1 MDYNYL
7 LLTLSVTMFGV
18 QFYMN
23 DRYQRE
29 AGTGPSSV
37 FTFNLISASVGVIC
51 LCVIN
56 GVDFSVTLFSFFIA
70 MLAALNSVA
79 CNICTLKSLEKVNL
93 SLYSL
98 FSMLG
103 GMLLPFVAG
112 MIFYNEPMTV
122 AKGVCIVIICAA
134 LLMTVDFKK
143 KSTGGEVFYIGVFF
157 FNGMSGVFSKIHT
170 DAINKGEIATVSS
183 ATYSLWISIVSVA
196 VSLIALLCLGK
207 KVKKPSGRALLFGA
221 GGGALNRVAN
231 FILLI
236 ALSALPATVQYPF
249 VTGGVIIVSTAISAL
264 TKQKPSARELCAV
277 ALSFIGILL
286 LVIIPI

>member
-23 DRYQRE
+23 DRYRRE
-29 AGTGPSSV
+29 AGSGPSSV
-37 FTFNLISASVGVIC
+37 FTFNLISASVGVVC
-51 LCVIN
+51 LCIIN
-56 GVDFSVTLFSFFIA
+56 GFDFSVTLFSFFIA

-103 GMLLPFVAG
+103 GMLLPFVVG

-134 LLMTVDFKK
+134 LMMTVDFKK
-143 KSTGGEVFYIGVFF
+143 KATGGEIFYIGVFF

-170 DAINKGEIATVSS
+170 DAINKGAISTASS
-183 ATYSLWISIVSVA
+183 AGYSLWISVISVV

-207 KVKKPSGRALLFGA
+207 KVKKPSPRALLFGA

-236 ALSALPATVQYPF
+236 ALTALPATVQYPF

-277 ALSFIGILL
+277 ALSFIGIIL

>member
-23 DRYQRE
+23 SKYQRE
-29 AGTGPSSV
+29 AGTGAPSV
-37 FTFNLISASVGVIC
+37 FTFNLISSFVGVVC
-51 LCVIN
+51 LCIIN
-56 GVDFSVTLFSFFIA
+56 GFDFSITLFSFAIA
-70 MLAALNSVA
+70 MLAAFNSVA
-79 CNICTLKSLEKVNL
+79 CNICTLKSLQKVNL

-103 GMLLPFVAG
+103 GMLLPFIVG
-112 MIFYNEPMTV
+112 MIFYKEPLTL
-122 AKGVCIVIICAA
+122 AKGLCIAVIFAA
-134 LLMTVDFKK
+134 LLITVDLKK
-143 KSTGGEVFYIGVFF
+143 KASGGEIFYIGVFF

-170 DAINKGEIATVSS
+170 DAINKGEIATASS
-183 ATYSLWISIVSVA
+183 ASYSLWISVISVGI
-196 VSLIALLCLGK
+196 SLVALFCLRK
-207 KVKKPSGRALLFGA
+207 KLKKPSLRAVLFGA
-221 GGGALNRVAN
+221 GGGALNRIAN

-236 ALSALPATVQYPF
+236 ALAALPATVQYPF

-264 TKQKPSARELCAV
+264 TKQKPSVRELCAV
-277 ALSFIGILL
+277 ALSFVGILL